1 MKIYLNYG
9 QHPFVLPN
17 EALELMGR
25 PRYVTFLLDQ
35 EGRKITIVPL
45 KSHRTDMQRV
55 SENNSFHGWNRRTGA
70 MLG

>member
-9 QHPFVLPN
+9 QHPFVLSN

-35 EGRKITIVPL
+35 EGRKITDRGVKTANKKTFPYP
-45 KSHRTDMQRV
+45 
-55 SENNSFHGWNRRTGA
+55 
-70 MLG
+70 